1 MSLIFDSEGFPD
13 FFAQAPILHIQD
25 KLAWFLGAADSGLLQ
40 YRYADAVKLAGHS
53 CPTVAAAYLMT
64 LAGIK
69 ALYGEELAQ
78 RGEIEVFFAQ
88 SPDSGITG
96 VMASIVQLLTGAAS
110 DTGFA
115 GIGAQALFKRRNL
128 LQFNANIEAVM
139 LMRRQDNG
147 DAVSIAL
154 NTEIV
159 PWPEE
164 MRALMPKVMSGLA
177 DAQEQSR
184 FARLWQERVSQMLL
198 HHAEDSQMIQLKQCV
213 FPS

>member
-1 MSLIFDSEGFPD
+1 MNLIFDSEGFPD

-88 SPDSGITG
+88 SPDSGTTG

-128 LQFNANIEAVM
+128 LQFNADIEAVM

-154 NTEIV
+154 NTRIGGCAGAKLFCPIMAGTRISDV
-159 PWPEE
+159 IASC
-164 MRALMPKVMSGLA
+164 RGLA
-177 DAQEQSR
+177 NDSAETMRFSR
-184 FARLWQERVSQMLL
+184 LR
-198 HHAEDSQMIQLKQCV
+198 
-213 FPS
+213 